1 MKRAS
6 LRLLTR
12 TLRASVGA
20 LMVVALVLVCL
31 AAMGAARPAPAQAA
45 VARGVCDPSIP
56 SMDATSQA
64 AAFSELGPQQLNAS
78 YVRFVV
84 SWAQAEPNM
93 PVSPGSDPP
102 VLDPQYTVLDSQYMA
117 QIATAVEAAAAKS
130 LRVIITFS
138 AVPEWASDLSLWKYS
153 SGSYRS
159 SDAVDTT
166 YLPSL
171 QAFYKAFAAYTG
183 IQGNVYAYE
192 CWNEPNL
199 ALFLTPQTV
208 PGNANFA
215 VDRYF
220 KMLQACHDGILAGNT
235 SAPAPLIVAGA
246 TAPHGSNN
254 AGSTSPQRFASEL
267 ATRHRTVTNF
277 FNDYSHHPYMPGASP
292 RLWPEAAPAHPSTT
306 VTLENLGTLLKIFPT
321 KHFLLTEYGV
331 QTAACVAF
339 SYQHVDQAT
348 QADYLRRAYAYVA
361 KYKQVKLLMWYLLK
375 DEVPAPPTPASRGFY
390 TGLDT
395 ASGAHKRAWYVFAG
409 GTTLT
414 LNSPT
419 RVKLGAAAKLT
430 GQLAWKDTGVVAKP
444 VLQSH
449 RAGHPW
455 ATVKT
460 LTTPAT
466 GAYSVSVR
474 PKASTYY
481 RVAWLGVVTSRS
493 RLVAVH

>member
-1 MKRAS
+1 M
-6 LRLLTR
+6 
-12 TLRASVGA
+12 
-20 LMVVALVLVCL
+20 
-31 AAMGAARPAPAQAA
+31 
-45 VARGVCDPSIP
+45 
-56 SMDATSQA
+56 
-64 AAFSELGPQQLNAS
+64 
-78 YVRFVV
+78 
-84 SWAQAEPNM
+84 
-93 PVSPGSDPP
+93 
-102 VLDPQYTVLDSQYMA
+102 
-117 QIATAVEAAAAKS
+117 
-130 LRVIITFS
+130 
-138 AVPEWASDLSLWKYS
+138 
-153 SGSYRS
+153 
-159 SDAVDTT
+159 DTT

-171 QAFYKAFAAYTG
+171 QAFYKAFAAYTD

-215 VDRYF
+215 VDLYF
-220 KMLQACHDGILAGNT
+220 EMLQACHNGILAGNT
-235 SAPAPLIVAGA
+235 SKPAPLIVAGA
-246 TAPHGSNN
+246 TAPRGSNN
-254 AGSTSPQRFASEL
+254 ASSTSPQRFASEL
-267 ATRHRTVTNF
+267 AARHRTVTNF

-292 RLWPEAAPAHPSTT
+292 RLWPEAAPAYPSTT

-321 KHFLLTEYGV
+321 KNFLLTEYGV
-331 QTAACVAF
+331 QTAACAAF
-339 SYQHVDQAT
+339 SNQHVDQAT

-375 DEVPAPPTPASRGFY
+375 DEAPAPPTPASNGFY

-409 GTTLT
+409 GTSLT
-414 LNSPT
+414 IQTPT
-419 RVKLGAAAKLT
+419 SVKRGAAAKLT
-430 GQLAWKDTGVVAKP
+430 GQLDWRGTGLVAKP

-449 RAGHPW
+449 RVGHPW

-481 RVAWLGVVTSRS
+481 RVAWLGVVTSRT